1 MWNPEVFADSVLEEL
16 RREDPAAKALAAR
29 HRGKAATIG
38 VTDDGEWVPLLRLS
52 NPSGACNVMSLDVR
66 HHDRW
71 APTFERGTPAMLAEQ
86 LLGPLRFTWALWA
99 ETVGW
104 SETSDRR
111 H

>member
-1 MWNPEVFADSVLEEL
+1 MWNPEVFADSVLDEL
-16 RREDPAAKALAAR
+16 RREDPAANALAAR
-29 HRGKAATIG
+29 HRGKTATIG
-38 VTDDGEWVPLLRLS
+38 VTEDGEWVPLLRLS

-71 APTFERGTPAMLAEQ
+71 APTFERGTPTMLAEK